1 MEHMAKEVI
10 LKSKPAGLDDTTK
23 AQLRNEW
30 AILLDDAER
39 VMPTLRKHGADID
52 RVRLARSIER
62 INTILTKD

>member
-1 MEHMAKEVI
+1 MEDATRDCI
-10 LKSKPAGLDDTTK
+10 LKSKPAGLDDQTK

-30 AILLDDAER
+30 QILLDDAER

-52 RVRLARSIER
+52 RVRLSRSIER